1 MSLENFWFLL
11 IAVLF
16 IGYFVLE
23 GFDFGVGMLMP
34 ILGRRHTGGD
44 AEVAPDAPEADPD
57 TRRRVLLNTIGPVWD
72 GNEVWL
78 LTAGGALFA
87 AFGGWYATM
96 FTAFYLPLL
105 IILVGLIARV
115 CAIEWRGKINDPR
128 WRMWCDVGIG
138 LGSWIPALL
147 WGVAFA
153 NVVRGLPIDAD
164 AQYTGGF
171 FNLLNPYGLLG
182 GVTTLLVF
190 LTHGAVFLGM
200 KTSGV
205 LQRDAMDLAKKLAI
219 PTAVVA
225 AAFLLWTQ
233 FAYGSGWTWIAVIA
247 AALAAVVMVA
257 ATWVGREGIAFAA
270 TSIAIVGTV
279 ATLFGSLFPDV
290 LPSTT
295 DDAFSL
301 TIANT
306 SSSHYT
312 LTVMT
317 WAAVFITPVVI
328 GYQAWSYWV
337 FRKRI
342 STEHIPAH
350 TGLPSLKVTSGVDSL
365 K

>member
-1 MSLENFWFLL
+1 MGLPEFWFLI

-34 ILGRRHTGGD
+34 FMGASHTGGD
-44 AEVAPDAPEADPD
+44 NLVSPLADIAYPDR
-57 TRRRVLLNTIGPVWD
+57 RRRVLLNTIGPVWD

-96 FTAFYLPLL
+96 FTAFYLPLFL
-105 IILVGLIARV
+105 ILVGLITRV
-115 CAIEWRGKINDPR
+115 CAIEWRGKINDER
-128 WRMWCDVGIG
+128 WRYWCDIGIG
-138 LGSWIPALL
+138 LGSWIPAIL

-171 FNLLNPYGLLG
+171 FNLLNPYALLG
-182 GVTTLLVF
+182 GLTTLLAF
-190 LTHGAVFLGM
+190 LTHGAVFIAL
-200 KTSGV
+200 KTDGV
-205 LQRDAMDLAKKLAI
+205 IRIDAQKYAARLSI
-219 PTAVVA
+219 PTLVVA

-233 FAYGSGWTWIAVIA
+233 FAYGNGWTWIPVLIA
-247 AALAAVVMVA
+247 AVAALVMVG
-257 ATWVGREGIAFAA
+257 ATQIGREGLAFLA
-270 TSIAIVGTV
+270 TSIAIAGTV
-279 ATLFGSLFPDV
+279 ATLFAVLYPNV
-290 LPSTT
+290 LPSTLNE
-295 DDAFSL
+295 SYNL

-317 WAAVFITPVVI
+317 WAAVLITPVVI
-328 GYQAWSYWV
+328 LYQSWSYWV

-342 STEHIPAH
+342 SVEQIPAP
-350 TGLPSLKVTSGVDSL
+350 TGLSSLRVPSE
-365 K
+365 

>member
-1 MSLENFWFLL
+1 MSLENLWFILV
-11 IAVLF
+11 AVLF

-34 ILGRRHTGGD
+34 FLGSSHTGGD
-44 AEVAPDAPEADPD
+44 DKVSPESDIADPD
-57 TRRRVLLNTIGPVWD
+57 KRRRALLNTIGPVWD

-96 FTAFYLPLL
+96 FTAFYLPLFL
-105 IILVGLIARV
+105 ILIGLITRV
-115 CAIEWRGKINDPR
+115 VAIEWRGKINDPK
-128 WRMWCDVGIG
+128 WRTWCDVGIG

-153 NVVRGLPIDAD
+153 NVIRGLPIDAD

-171 FNLLNPYGLLG
+171 FNLLNPYALLG
-182 GVTTLLVF
+182 GATTLLAF
-190 LTHGAVFLGM
+190 LTHGAVFLGL

-205 LQRDAMDLAKKLAI
+205 LQQDAMKYAKTLAI
-219 PTAVVA
+219 PTLVVA

-233 FAYGSGWTWIAVIA
+233 FAYGNGWTWIPVLIA
-247 AALAAVVMVA
+247 AVAALVMVA
-257 ATWVGREGIAFAA
+257 ATQVNREGIAFLA
-270 TSIAIVGTV
+270 TSIAIAGTV
-279 ATLFGSLFPDV
+279 ATLFSVLFPDV
-290 LPSTT
+290 LPSSTNP
-295 DDAFSL
+295 DYSL

-306 SSSHYT
+306 ASSHYT

-317 WAAVFITPVVI
+317 IAALLMTPIVI
-328 GYQAWSYWV
+328 AYQAWTYWV

-342 STEHIPAH
+342 SVDEIPDPI
-350 TGLPSLKVTSGVDSL
+350 GLPSLKAWQ
-365 K
+365 

>member
-1 MSLENFWFLL
+1 MSLPDFWFLI

-34 ILGRRHTGGD
+34 IMGRTHTGGD
-44 AEVAPDAPEADPD
+44 SVVAADSVEADPD
-57 TRRRVLLNTIGPVWD
+57 KRRRALLNTIGPVWD

-105 IILVGLIARV
+105 LILVGLITRV
-115 CAIEWRGKINDPR
+115 CAIEWRGKINNPT
-128 WRMWCDVGIG
+128 WRAWADFGIG
-138 LGSWIPALL
+138 LGSWIPAIL

-153 NVVRGLPIDAD
+153 NVVRGIPIDAD

-171 FNLLNPYGLLG
+171 FNLLNPYALLG
-182 GVTTLLVF
+182 GLTTLLAF
-190 LTHGAVFLGM
+190 LTHGAVFLSL

-205 LQRDAMDLAKKLAI
+205 LQQDAMTYAKRLAV
-219 PTAVVA
+219 PTLIVA
-225 AAFLLWTQ
+225 AVFLLWTQ
-233 FAYGSGWTWIAVIA
+233 FAYGNGWTWIPVLIA
-247 AALAAVVMVA
+247 AVAAVVMVG
-257 ATWVGREGIAFAA
+257 ATQVGREGIAFLA
-270 TSIAIVGTV
+270 TSIAIAGTV
-279 ATLFGSLFPDV
+279 ASLFAVLFPKV
-290 LPSTT
+290 LPSSTNPAY
-295 DDAFSL
+295 DL

-312 LTVMT
+312 LTIMT
-317 WAAVFITPVVI
+317 WAAVLITPVVI

-337 FRKRI
+337 FRQRI
-342 STEHIPAH
+342 SVEQIPDSI
-350 TGLPSLKVTSGVDSL
+350 GLSSLRVDTS